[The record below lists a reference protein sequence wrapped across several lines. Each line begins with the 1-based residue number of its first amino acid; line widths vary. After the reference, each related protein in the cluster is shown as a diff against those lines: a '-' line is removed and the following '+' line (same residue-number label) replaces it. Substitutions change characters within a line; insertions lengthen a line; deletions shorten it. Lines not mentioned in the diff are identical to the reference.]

1 MKARALILLV
11 AVAAA
16 CDPPTIPGRDAT
28 DVYDFTL
35 PSQPPAVL
43 RWPSGARVRV
53 WVEPAAV
60 AARTAL
66 LEAAFRDGAA
76 AWNELAVFAEYG
88 LVRARDLRE
97 ADVVL
102 MWSDV
107 LPPVDTRDCR
117 PSITQAVTT
126 FCVDNLGE
134 AAPRLRPFP
143 LSSSETGNVKMLV
156 TVLASEAADP
166 EAVHRLVAHE
176 LGHVLGI
183 GRHSPERDDLMYRTD
198 PVVARPSPRDAAT
211 VQLLYHVR
219 PHVVP

>member
-1 MKARALILLV
+1 MSGRALLLLV
-11 AVAAA
+11 AAAA
-16 CDPPTIPGRDAT
+16 CDPPTIPGRDAS

-35 PSQPPAVL
+35 PSQPPSVL

-53 WVEPAAV
+53 WVEPSPE

-66 LEAAFRDGAA
+66 LEGAFREGAA
-76 AWNELAVFAEYG
+76 AWNALAVFAEYG

-126 FCVDNLGE
+126 FCVDDLAG

-143 LSSSETGNVKMLV
+143 RSSGETGNVKMLV

-166 EAVHRLVAHE
+166 QAVHRLVAHE

-198 PVVARPSPRDAAT
+198 PLVARPSSRDAAT

-219 PHVVP
+219 PRIVP